1 MGLEER
7 VYSVMIVSAAGNFN
21 SSLQPL
27 LPDCRFSPVRFE
39 SSISAARRTLL
50 EQSFDM
56 VVINSPLPDDPGIR
70 FAVDICSTKTGVALL
85 MVRAD
90 QYDEIYGKV
99 AGHGVYV
106 LSRPTSRTVVAQA
119 VDWMA
124 ATRERLKK
132 LEKKTVSIEEKMQEI
147 RLVNRAKW
155 LLIDHRKMTEAD
167 AHRYIEKK
175 AMDCCASRREVAEE
189 IIRLYT

>member
-1 MGLEER
+1 M
-7 VYSVMIVSAAGNFN
+7 
-21 SSLQPL
+21 
-27 LPDCRFSPVRFE
+27 
-39 SSISAARRTLL
+39 
-50 EQSFDM
+50 
-56 VVINSPLPDDPGIR
+56 
-70 FAVDICSTKTGVALL
+70 
-85 MVRAD
+85 
-90 QYDEIYGKV
+90 
-99 AGHGVYV
+99 
-106 LSRPTSRTVVAQA
+106 
-119 VDWMA
+119 
-124 ATRERLKK
+124 KK